1 MQKFVNPKF
10 RILVVDDEPSVCRS
24 LKMLLEHDG
33 HAVQTVD
40 GGEAALALF
49 EPGRFD
55 LVITDYS
62 MPDMKGDELAMLI
75 RQREPDQA
83 IIMASGLA
91 GEQNDLGRL
100 TVKVDAVLN
109 KPFSLAELREAV
121 ALVLS

>member
-1 MQKFVNPKF
+1 MQKFGNPKF
-10 RILVVDDEPSVCRS
+10 RILVVDDEPTVCRS
-24 LKMLLEHDG
+24 IKMLLEHDG

-40 GGEAALALF
+40 GGVAALALF
-49 EPGRFD
+49 EPGRFN

-91 GEQNDLGRL
+91 GEQNDLGQL
-100 TVKVDAVLN
+100 TVNVDAVLN

-121 ALVLS
+121 ALVLA